1 MPKVTFVNEKRTI
14 EVPEGAC
21 LRTEALNNGIQVHE
35 WPHQGILN
43 CHGFGSCAT
52 CSVEIVDG
60 VENVSR
66 QGFREWLRFL
76 TGPITFFMRIGREK
90 SLRLACQC
98 RVNGDC
104 KVLTNPPVNWS
115 GEKFWE

>member
-52 CSVEIVDG
+52 CSVEIVRR
-60 VENVSR
+60 SR
-66 QGFREWLRFL
+66 KRQPPGPPRMLRFL
-76 TGPITFFMRIGREK
+76 TGR
-90 SLRLACQC
+90 LRSSCESAAKRACVWPVSAG
-98 RVNGDC
+98 VNGE
-104 KVLTNPPVNWS
+104 L
-115 GEKFWE
+115 